1 MQEIC
6 QPLLSDSNE
15 EKRAMKS
22 NDTTADDKF
31 WTELSRAGEVGDG
44 KRFNELLDSVGKV
57 QISMVNEYDD
67 DFWTPLMHAVEDGD
81 MKRFE
86 ELIADGADV
95 NIGNLETETYPITL
109 AAEYGRD
116 EIFFR
121 LIELGAS
128 MDVDQYCCPCCD
140 MWYGFNPADLFVLAM
155 EAGSVKIARYLHFMG
170 VRPWSKMR
178 SLGSCGR
185 TVMEVAAASGKMGF
199 IKAIFTERELAQK
212 GKREVNVYEWLG
224 WERIRIC
231 QEVHYTHDSGFWPVA
246 VKLPR
251 QCELHNMTAEGGS
264 YIGRLVRI
272 CTAKCY
278 YAIRLWEEACK
289 ACVANGLD
297 ANTKTEWYNFSPGRF
312 TIRYKGR
319 SDGCGDCWDVYV
331 SAMYDEMKRIA
342 DSRLLKIRT
351 GRNAPAPSANS
362 STAGFADYVIPDCS
376 ATSAQG
382 WTEDFF
388 KEHPSCGDEI
398 SYDWSE
404 ICDAFV
410 SLTGAQVAFLNSEK
424 LPKLEGA
431 NAAFMKACEGLD
443 VKGMEAA
450 LAAGADVFAIGNG
463 ESAAEMIADAVWF
476 SKMGNSSIPA
486 EKCLELGRR
495 AFECL
500 LAHGGDLDF
509 AGYGSCT
516 ALYEAGHGF
525 PELMKMLLDM
535 GADPNAASFFWIGG
549 HAAPPLDHVIA
560 DSFVLGDVNGVYAEM
575 EDMLCKA
582 GGICDC
588 IPSLDSRQ
596 DLNEIDSDDLVGG
609 EVEVFPDDMPQRDRC
624 LIQAVR
630 RGYGYCMALAVRWG
644 ADTALRDEQ
653 GRSLVRIF
661 LEDYECYLTRHHT
674 RPDEERTR
682 FMAGFMRMLL
692 HGFRVPLDC
701 AERTAVEVV
710 CRRRGYDEC
719 LKVLAEIGLQA

>member
-1 MQEIC
+1 M
-6 QPLLSDSNE
+6 
-15 EKRAMKS
+15 
-22 NDTTADDKF
+22 
-31 WTELSRAGEVGDG
+31 
-44 KRFNELLDSVGKV
+44 
-57 QISMVNEYDD
+57 
-67 DFWTPLMHAVEDGD
+67 
-81 MKRFE
+81 
-86 ELIADGADV
+86 
-95 NIGNLETETYPITL
+95 
-109 AAEYGRD
+109 
-116 EIFFR
+116 
-121 LIELGAS
+121 
-128 MDVDQYCCPCCD
+128 
-140 MWYGFNPADLFVLAM
+140 
-155 EAGSVKIARYLHFMG
+155 
-170 VRPWSKMR
+170 
-178 SLGSCGR
+178 
-185 TVMEVAAASGKMGF
+185 
-199 IKAIFTERELAQK
+199 
-212 GKREVNVYEWLG
+212 
-224 WERIRIC
+224 
-231 QEVHYTHDSGFWPVA
+231 
-246 VKLPR
+246 
-251 QCELHNMTAEGGS
+251 
-264 YIGRLVRI
+264 
-272 CTAKCY
+272 
-278 YAIRLWEEACK
+278 
-289 ACVANGLD
+289 
-297 ANTKTEWYNFSPGRF
+297 
-312 TIRYKGR
+312 
-319 SDGCGDCWDVYV
+319 
-331 SAMYDEMKRIA
+331 
-342 DSRLLKIRT
+342 
-351 GRNAPAPSANS
+351 
-362 STAGFADYVIPDCS
+362 
-376 ATSAQG
+376 
-382 WTEDFF
+382 
-388 KEHPSCGDEI
+388 
-398 SYDWSE
+398 
-404 ICDAFV
+404 
-410 SLTGAQVAFLNSEK
+410 AFLNSEK

-710 CRRRGYDEC
+710 CGRRGYDEC